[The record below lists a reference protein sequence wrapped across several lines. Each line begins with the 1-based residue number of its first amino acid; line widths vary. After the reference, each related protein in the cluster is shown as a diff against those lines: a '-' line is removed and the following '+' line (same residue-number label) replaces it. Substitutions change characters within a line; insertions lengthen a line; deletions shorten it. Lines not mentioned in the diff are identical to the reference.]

1 MSKVVYIVDTSALI
15 DLKDKYPMD
24 IFEGLWKEIE
34 KLCKF
39 RRFIA
44 PEEVRKEIRDDGLI
58 KWLRKSDMPFISPDS
73 EQVEKVKEILSKHSF
88 LAKEEGKANA
98 DPWLIALAIIRR
110 EDFQLFEGKHVILTQ
125 ESKTKANR
133 IPAVAKE
140 YGIECYDLL
149 ELFRSERWK
158 F

>member
-1 MSKVVYIVDTSALI
+1 MSKVVYIADTSALI

-24 IFEGLWKEIE
+24 IFEGLWKELE

-39 RRFIA
+39 KRFIA

-58 KWLRKSDMPFISPDS
+58 KWLRKSDMLFISPDS
-73 EQVEKVKEILSKHSF
+73 EQVEKVKEILSKYSF

-98 DPWLIALAIIRR
+98 DPWLIALAIVRVR
-110 EDFQLFEGKHVILTQ
+110 SQLFKGKHVILTQ

-140 YGIECYDLL
+140 YGIECYDLI
-149 ELFRSERWK
+149 ELFRSEGWK

>member
-58 KWLRKSDMPFISPDS
+58 KWLRKSDMLFISPDS
-73 EQVEKVKEILSKHSF
+73 EQVEKVKEILSKHIS

-98 DPWLIALAIIRR
+98 DPWLIALAIVRVR
-110 EDFQLFEGKHVILTQ
+110 SQLFKGKHVILTQ

-140 YGIECYDLL
+140 YGIECYDLI

>member
-24 IFEGLWKEIE
+24 IFEGLWKELE

-39 RRFIA
+39 KRFIA

-58 KWLRKSDMPFISPDS
+58 KWFRKSDMLFISPDS
-73 EQVEKVKEILSKHSF
+73 EQVEKVKEILSKYSF

-98 DPWLIALAIIRR
+98 DPWLIALAVVRVR
-110 EDFQLFEGKHVILTQ
+110 FLLFKGKHVILTQ
-125 ESKTKANR
+125 ESKNKANR

-140 YGIECYDLL
+140 YGIECYDLI
-149 ELFRSERWK
+149 ELFRSEGWK

>member
-1 MSKVVYIVDTSALI
+1 MSKVVYIADTSALI

-24 IFEGLWKEIE
+24 IFEGLWKELE
-34 KLCKF
+34 KLCKSK
-39 RRFIA
+39 RFIA

-58 KWLRKSDMPFISPDS
+58 KWLRKSDMLFISPDS
-73 EQVEKVKEILSKHSF
+73 EQVEKVKEILSKYSF

-98 DPWLIALAIIRR
+98 DPWLIALAIVRVR
-110 EDFQLFEGKHVILTQ
+110 SQLFKGKHVILTQ

-140 YGIECYDLL
+140 YGIECYDLI
-149 ELFRSERWK
+149 ELFRSEGWK